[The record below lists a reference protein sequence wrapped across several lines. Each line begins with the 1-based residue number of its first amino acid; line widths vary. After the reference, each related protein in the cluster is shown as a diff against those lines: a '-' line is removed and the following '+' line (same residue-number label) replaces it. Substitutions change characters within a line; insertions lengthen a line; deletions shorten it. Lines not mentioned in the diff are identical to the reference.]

1 MCVFQNPSALLSYLL
16 SMALNSC
23 PGHVEVNNNLFA
35 GFSRQFIECML
46 VWESTRFGNVFECM
60 LVWERVRNMRHT
72 FSHVFVNNLNI
83 CSGIVWKSLE
93 QS

>member
-1 MCVFQNPSALLSYLL
+1 MFQNPPALLSYLF
-16 SMALNSC
+16 SMALDIC

-35 GFSRQFIECML
+35 GLSCQSQLRYRCWHAHRMYVGL
-46 VWESTRFGNVFECM
+46 GKYS
-60 LVWERVRNMRHT
+60 VWERVRNMHHT

>member
-1 MCVFQNPSALLSYLL
+1 MWKLTIIPLLDFLAS
-16 SMALNSC
+16 LNEDIDAC
-23 PGHVEVNNNLFA
+23 ML
-35 GFSRQFIECML
+35 IECML

-60 LVWERVRNMRHT
+60 LVWERVRNMHHT